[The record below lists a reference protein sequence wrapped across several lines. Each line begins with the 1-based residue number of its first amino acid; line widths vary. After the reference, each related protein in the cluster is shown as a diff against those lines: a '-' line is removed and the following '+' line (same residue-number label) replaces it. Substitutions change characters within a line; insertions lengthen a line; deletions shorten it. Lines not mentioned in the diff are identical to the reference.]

1 MFTEQTIFS
10 RRALI
15 VGGTAALLGGAQQ
28 APHALAQAE
37 PVLNNPAPVRDPAE
51 YTAYIPCASK
61 TGPFFI
67 YTCEFDSAWAILKT
81 FGVDVGLAEQ
91 LALIPFDNR
100 LEPYYVWDD
109 DGVVIYGGDITSAYS
124 GDYTSNFL
132 CRTTAPVMARVFE
145 HYGLQTS
152 VTNTEKQIKRHLD
165 HGRLIFI
172 KITVD
177 FKEWQPAT
185 WITPE
190 GERIQV
196 VLGNDHAMVI
206 MGYNDEVVVLRDVL
220 GPTETN
226 WERTYE
232 VEVPWDHFLA
242 CWASQRNDGLAI
254 GRPHGSSS

>member
-1 MFTEQTIFS
+1 MVTNRAFFS
-10 RRALI
+10 RRLFIKGSAVAL
-15 VGGTAALLGGAQQ
+15 ACGARVS
-28 APHALAQAE
+28 PALAQAD
-37 PVLNNPAPVRDPAE
+37 PVVNYPAPLRDPSA
-51 YTAYIPCASK
+51 YKAYIPCASK
-61 TGPFFI
+61 TGPFFY

-81 FGVDVGLAEQ
+81 FGVDTTLADQ
-91 LALIPFDNR
+91 LALIPIDDR
-100 LEPYYVWDD
+100 IEPYYSWTD
-109 DGVVIYGGDITSAYS
+109 DGVFIYGGDITTSYS

-132 CRTTAPVMARVFE
+132 CRTTAPVMATVFE
-145 HYGLQTS
+145 HYGLQTAI
-152 VTNTEKQIKRHLD
+152 TNTEKQIKRHLD

-226 WERTYE
+226 WERPYE
-232 VEVPWDHFLA
+232 VEVPWKQFMY
-242 CWASQRNDGLAI
+242 CWESEAYDGLAV
-254 GRPHGSSS
+254 GPKSGT